1 MEFKLGN
8 KVPVVN
14 TTGTNY
20 IRNKLLRMKGQK
32 KSEEI
37 NYTYDNKL

>member
-32 KSEEI
+32 NQK
-37 NYTYDNKL
+37 K